1 MNEHDKLRYELEYF
15 FHILMLFFRALLL
28 DSQTE
33 FRTSI
38 INTHDHLPSIQLEEL
53 NIRLKNSQD
62 KIAKLSFIK
71 KHFQTEK
78 SQQLNILN
86 STKSQLKTSLMEEKS
101 RSKIALR
108 YSNDWKTNH
117 ILQWIQML
125 LQIEENYTKTIHQYE
140 NILKQT
146 ELTHQE
152 TIQILIKQNN
162 EIKLNVNEWYKYY
175 QNEKKDRFEKELINF
190 RHEFNQIKRQ
200 RHDMYDEYERIKRIV
215 EEYNQIK
222 LNEEL
227 SLEKQKQQ
235 EETIKC
241 IQAWWRGTILRQ
253 IKRKKK
259 KK

>member
-1 MNEHDKLRYELEYF
+1 MHERDKLRYEIEYF
-15 FHILMLFFRALLL
+15 FHILMLLFRALLL

-38 INTHDHLPSIQLEEL
+38 SNTHNNLPTIQLEEL
-53 NIRLKNSQD
+53 NIRLKNAQD
-62 KIAKLSFIK
+62 KIGKLSFIK

-101 RSKIALR
+101 RSKIAIR

-125 LQIEENYTKTIHQYE
+125 LQLEENYTKTIHQYE

-162 EIKLNVNEWYKYY
+162 EIKLNVNKWYEYY
-175 QNEKKDRFEKELINF
+175 QNETYRFEKELRNF

-200 RHDMYDEYERIKRIV
+200 RYDMYEEYERMKRIV
-215 EEYNQIK
+215 DEYNQIK
-222 LNEEL
+222 LDEEL

-235 EETIKC
+235 EQTIKR
-241 IQAWWRGTILRQ
+241 IQAWWRGTMLRQ